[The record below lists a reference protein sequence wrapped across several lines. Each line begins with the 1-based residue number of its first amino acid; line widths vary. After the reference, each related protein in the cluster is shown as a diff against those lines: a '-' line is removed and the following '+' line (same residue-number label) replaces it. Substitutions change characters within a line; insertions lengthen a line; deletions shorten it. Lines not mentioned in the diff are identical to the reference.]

1 MKFEQNRNG
10 RKQTNKQTKKS
21 LTANISKRKFRSLSL
36 NVSEFTSTTFLLGF
50 SLIVLVM
57 FNNSVYHFSQLMEMH
72 YCCRFRS
79 SLMCKYVGQV
89 TNGSCKREEAGMTVV

>member
-1 MKFEQNRNG
+1 MKFKQNRRGGGN
-10 RKQTNKQTKKS
+10 KQTNKS
-21 LTANISKRKFRSLSL
+21 FTANISKWKFRPPSL
-36 NVSEFTSTTFLLGF
+36 NVSEFTGTTFLLVVF

-57 FNNSVYHFSQLMEMH
+57 FNNSVYHFCKLMKMH

-89 TNGSCKREEAGMTVV
+89 TNGSCKRKEAGMSVV